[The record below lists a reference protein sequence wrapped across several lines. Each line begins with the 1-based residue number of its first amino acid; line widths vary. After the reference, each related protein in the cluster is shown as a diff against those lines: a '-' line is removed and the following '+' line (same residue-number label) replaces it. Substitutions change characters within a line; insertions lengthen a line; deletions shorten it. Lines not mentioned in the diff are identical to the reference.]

1 MPESNSRR
9 PIRYG
14 KGKLSKSSGIISWEV
29 RADGHPHYKS
39 DDSITEKERE
49 EEEEKYLISKEKKRQ
64 EEEARAKEKKRQEE
78 LLGPIAT
85 GPASLREKIRDVIT
99 KGPSTVKRIYFGKG
113 KKNKTKRRRC
123 KKRKTRRHKKTLR
136 KSRRS

>member
-1 MPESNSRR
+1 MPESNIRR

-14 KGKLSKSSGIISWEV
+14 KGKLSKSSGNISWEV
-29 RADGHPHYKS
+29 RADGHPHYES

-49 EEEEKYLISKEKKRQ
+49 EEEEKYLIS
-64 EEEARAKEKKRQEE
+64 KEKKRQEE